1 MAQQDERQQ
10 WSAELVKQV
19 AYDVFLDFV
28 SYNSEFR
35 SITQRAKIRFE
46 RREWA
51 QSQLDAVERIELWD
65 NCVNATVARMRETLG
80 ETPPAPAFWQEVKAR
95 FARIIHSYRDIE
107 FTRTYFNSVV
117 RRMFYRSDAS
127 TACLFGAERASP
139 MAAQAQS
146 LQLNSYTRDGSLTHL
161 FTILLADYAFAV
173 TYRDIGLSGEQ
184 LARAVA
190 RGFPDQDEAR
200 VSRVDMIR
208 SVFFR
213 DTRAYLVGR
222 VRLGRSSE
230 PIIIALKNTEQGIVL
245 DAVVMD
251 EYQISTIFGFARSY
265 FHVDEENVTSL
276 AVFLKLMLPLKNS
289 MELFTMLGR
298 AKQAK
303 TQRYRDIMHRLQVT
317 NEVFEDVALDRGMVM
332 IVFTLPSYDGVF
344 KVIRDQF
351 AYPKTTVREDVLE
364 KYHLVFTRDRVGRL
378 VEAQEFK
385 RLRFP
390 RERFDPGLL
399 EELVNEA
406 GNTVTV
412 EPDDTVLIRH
422 AYVERRLIP
431 LNQYLRD
438 AQEAQAI
445 AAVLEYGQ
453 AIRDL
458 AAANIFPGDLLLKNF
473 GVSGHGRVIFY
484 DYDELCLVT
493 ECNFRDMVQP
503 QFDEDEMR
511 AGEWFY
517 VADNDIF
524 PEQFSAFLGFDGLLR
539 EAFMREHSELLTAA
553 WWRQIKTSHEQGEI
567 FELVPYRPQP
577 FVY

>member
-1 MAQQDERQQ
+1 MAQQGQGQ
-10 WSAELVKQV
+10 SWPQELVKQV
-19 AYDVFLDFV
+19 AYDVCFDFV

-35 SITQRAKIRFE
+35 SITQRAKFRFE

-65 NCVNATVARMRETLG
+65 KCVNATVARMREELG
-80 ETPPAPAFWQEVKAR
+80 PAPPVPAFWQEVKAR
-95 FARIIHSYRDIE
+95 YAQIVHSYRDVE

-117 RRMFYRSDAS
+117 RRMFDRADAS
-127 TACLFGAERASP
+127 TACLFNDDRARP
-139 MAAQAQS
+139 MAALAQS
-146 LQLNSYTRDGSLTHL
+146 LQLNSYTRDGLLTHL
-161 FTILLADYAFAV
+161 FTILLADYSFAV
-173 TYRDIGLSGEQ
+173 TYRDIGASGEQ

-190 RGFPDQDEAR
+190 RRFSSEDEGR

-222 VRLGRSSE
+222 VRLGRRSE
-230 PIIIALKNTEQGIVL
+230 PIIIALKNTEDGIVL

-251 EYQISTIFGFARSY
+251 EYHISTIFGFARSY

-276 AVFLKLMLPLKNS
+276 AVFLKSMLPLKNP

-317 NEVFEDVALDRGMVM
+317 TEKFEDVALDRGMVM
-332 IVFTLPSYDGVF
+332 IVFTLPSYDGVL

-385 RLRFP
+385 RLKFP
-390 RERFDPGLL
+390 RERFHPGLL
-399 EELVNEA
+399 DELVKEA
-406 GNTVTV
+406 GNTVSV
-412 EPDDTVLIRH
+412 EPDGSVLIRH

-431 LNQYLRD
+431 LNQYLR
-438 AQEAQAI
+438 EASKEQAI

-503 QFDEDEMR
+503 QYEEDEMR
-511 AGEWFY
+511 GGEWFY
-517 VADNDIF
+517 VAENDIF
-524 PEQFSAFLGFDGLLR
+524 PEQFSSFLGFDGPLR
-539 EAFMREHSELLTAA
+539 EAFMAAHSDLLTAH
-553 WWRQIKTSHEQGEI
+553 WWRQIKTRHEQGEI
-567 FELVPYRPQP
+567 FELVPYTPQQ
-577 FVY
+577 FA